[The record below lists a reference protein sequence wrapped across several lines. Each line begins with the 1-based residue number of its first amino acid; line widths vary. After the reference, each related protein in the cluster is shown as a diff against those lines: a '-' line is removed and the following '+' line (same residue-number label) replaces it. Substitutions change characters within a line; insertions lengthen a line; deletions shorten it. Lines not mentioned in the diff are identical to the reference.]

1 MVIRILA
8 LALMLI
14 HGLYLS
20 QNIDSVDN
28 VYRKYHVTALLTASP
43 SGRHVVLNHY
53 NIYGKDEDE
62 LFDVRSGKGITLEKH
77 LKYQFLGDDRLLMTN
92 IARTRFHDLK
102 RNLSVD
108 VAGNYVATI
117 ADASGQVVLH
127 DAGAKVLALAS
138 KDGKVIWKVPNVK
151 NYQLDNERG
160 RLIYVAGD
168 ELWTRELKNGRS
180 KTYMLD
186 SEIQWL
192 SFSANRIYCANIRAA
207 RVELYTLDL
216 LSDKLEKELIDSP
229 EAFEFASSLTSY
241 FEIREDGKFIFPFYM
256 KSKLHEKKDPE
267 LKITYSNRNSRDKVM
282 NYHMG
287 IYDLGGGRWDYRPDE
302 RIHLPMYR
310 FLNGKGDFIVYDQGG
325 DIVEEQQNVVLDFQL
340 VLDYGKSSHI
350 LPKKRVEDGNYL
362 WDRNTRQFI
371 YFDRKRW
378 WSHNIGTG
386 ADQELLPL
394 DSEGWES
401 RSQNGLVQAPETNPV
416 LVKGRSAII
425 LSNQHDYFLVDLEI
439 RRSERITKGGDQQVK
454 YSLQLSKDQYP
465 RSSWTLKLAEVDLG
479 KELTFKLFN
488 EISYDSGFATY
499 LYGKQKTRLF
509 RQGHYKEMI
518 PYRNGLFFTSDFAL
532 EPFKLTKVEQGKY
545 AVVYESLKTEKKDL
559 ESMRHKVF
567 QYKTRYGTANAA
579 VMFPM
584 GYDKNKKYPMVVNV
598 YEKFSLFT
606 LDFVP
611 PYLRTNGG
619 FNYLHYLMNG
629 YIVLYPD
636 LQYETSNVKNSVMTS
651 LEKSI
656 DTVKLLASVDEKNIG
671 ILGMSYGG
679 YETGLALTSSKYF
692 KTGVAGAMISD
703 LVTHALSNNEF
714 RPYPNYMRT
723 ENQQM
728 RMGNNVFDDW
738 SSYLESSP
746 VYHMKNI
753 DAPVLIWNG
762 SKDKNVPPAQSKM
775 FFIGMKRLQKKAV
788 LLEYANETH
797 NILSAPNQLDL
808 DIRTWQWF
816 DHYLKKKSPAD
827 WIEPLTK

>member
-1 MVIRILA
+1 
-8 LALMLI
+8 MLI

-43 SGRHVVLNHY
+43 SGQYVVMNHY

-62 LFDVRSGKGITLEKH
+62 LFDVSSGKGTALEKH
-77 LKYQFLGDDRLLMTN
+77 LKYQFVGDDRLLMTN
-92 IARTRFHDLK
+92 TGRTRFQDL
-102 RNLSVD
+102 RRDRYVE

-127 DAGAKVLALAS
+127 DAGAKELVLAS
-138 KDGKVIWKVPNVK
+138 KDGKVIWRAQNVK
-151 NYQLDNERG
+151 LYQLDKESG
-160 RLIYVAGD
+160 RLIYAAGD

-180 KTYMLD
+180 KTYRLD

-192 SFSANRIYCANIRAA
+192 SFNEKRIYCANIKAA

-216 LSDKLEKELIDSP
+216 LSGKFEKELIDSP

-256 KSKLHEKKDPE
+256 KSKLNEKKDPE

-287 IYDLGGGRWDYRPDE
+287 IYDLRGGKWEYRPDE

-310 FLNGKGDFIVYDQGG
+310 FLNGKGDFIVYEQGG
-325 DIVEEQQNVVLDFQL
+325 DIVEEQQNVVLDFHL
-340 VLDYGKSSHI
+340 VLDYGKSSHL

-362 WDRNTRQFI
+362 WDRNTGQFI
-371 YFDRKRW
+371 YFDHKRW

-386 ADQELLPL
+386 ANQELLPL
-394 DSEGWES
+394 DMEGWES
-401 RSQNGLVQAPETNPV
+401 RSQNGLIQAPEANPV

-425 LSNQHDYFLVDLEI
+425 LSNQHDYFLVDLET
-439 RRSERITKGGDQQVK
+439 RRSERITKGGDQRVK
-454 YSLQLSKDQYP
+454 YTLKLSKDQYP

-479 KELTFKLFN
+479 EELTFKLFN
-488 EISYDSGFATY
+488 EISYDSGFVTY
-499 LYGKQKTRLF
+499 LHGKQKTRLF

-518 PYRNGLFFTSDFAL
+518 PYRNGLFLTSDFAL

-545 AVVYESLKTEKKDL
+545 AVVYESLKTEKKAM

-579 VMFPM
+579 VMFPI

-606 LDFVP
+606 LDFIP

-619 FNYLHYLMNG
+619 FNYMHYLMNG

-636 LQYETSNVKNSVMTS
+636 LQYEISNVKDSVITS

-671 ILGMSYGG
+671 ILGMSFGG

-738 SSYLESSP
+738 NSYLESSP

-788 LLEYANETH
+788 LLEYPNETH

-816 DHYLKKKSPAD
+816 EHYLKNKSPAD
-827 WIEPLTK
+827 WIEPLNK